1 MPQRRR
7 RMADRAAAQTTRKGK
22 TMILDTILIPILLT
36 AVQLGAGF
44 ADSYT
49 SEQCFREGERTGLQV
64 YETNP
69 IYSRPFGAKPSMTAF
84 IASDLITVAA
94 TYGIGWL
101 IRKTPAHDWYWIP
114 QAGMIGMSVYQS
126 RWNYNLFNKLREV
139 R

>member
-1 MPQRRR
+1 
-7 RMADRAAAQTTRKGK
+7 MADRAAAQTTEEDKI
-22 TMILDTILIPILLT
+22 MILDTLIVSLMLT
-36 AVQLGAGF
+36 ALQFGAGF

-49 SEQCFREGERTGLQV
+49 SEQCFREGERTGMHV

-101 IRKTPAHDWYWIP
+101 IRRTPARDWWWIP
-114 QAGMIGMSVYQS
+114 QAGMIGASAWQT
-126 RWNYNLFNKLREV
+126 RWNYNLFNKLQEV